1 MNAGCL
7 TVSNMFN
14 PLSLQSSI
22 LAYAAHCQTDSEGRP
37 LAGTMIICRETL
49 SMEKYTHEHFVQ
61 VTVSVSEKSELLKKR
76 KAETLR
82 LHSLFV
88 ILFWYRQWS
97 MSCSTCWASVKSSSA
112 DGRIV
117 LSPLRVGNTAFVFL
131 NVLYVNGYISIKV
144 MVFIVALLCYAFT
157 GQFCHC
163 VCVMKLA

>member
-1 MNAGCL
+1 
-7 TVSNMFN
+7 
-14 PLSLQSSI
+14 
-22 LAYAAHCQTDSEGRP
+22 
-37 LAGTMIICRETL
+37 
-49 SMEKYTHEHFVQ
+49 
-61 VTVSVSEKSELLKKR
+61 
-76 KAETLR
+76 
-82 LHSLFV
+82 
-88 ILFWYRQWS
+88 

-144 MVFIVALLCYAFT
+144 LVFIMLCYAFT